1 MVQHTQINVIHQILK
16 KKRKSHDHLNRLK
29 KKKSNKI
36 QSPSMT
42 KTLIKVGV
50 EGTYLNIM
58 KAIEYLLQT

>member
-1 MVQHTQINVIHQILK
+1 MIISI
-16 KKRKSHDHLNRLK
+16 DW